1 MYQKLHSVLYFL
13 YSINN
18 MTFLTCS
25 CLPPDVHLSRSFL
38 DLFGFAPSNG
48 GPKIWFKEESFVH
61 VSWAVTLRPSSQLVG
76 GLHRAP
82 P

>member
-1 MYQKLHSVLYFL
+1 MFPPFRAGGSTVHQKLHSVLYFL

-25 CLPPDVHLSRSFL
+25 SLPPDVRLSRSFL
-38 DLFGFAPSNG
+38 DLFGFAPSDG

-61 VSWAVTLRPSSQLVG
+61 MFPGPS
-76 GLHRAP
+76 P
-82 P
+82 